1 LLFGDLPIQ
10 SGHNVK
16 IVWRIPADGGG
27 GRPLFNASLAD
38 GTLATLRFGPEPHG
52 ASSWGRPGV
61 EYGTSFYFPKP
72 GCWDIQVTTGKTTGD
87 LWLVV
92 K

>member
-10 SGHNVK
+10 SGHDVK

-27 GRPLFNASLAD
+27 ARPHFNASLAD